1 MDVQRLKEIRQDKDL
16 YQKDIAKILNTSQ
29 KQYSL
34 YETGMRLIPIDKLE
48 KLAKYYDTSIDYL
61 IGLTNERKPYP
72 KSIIILSDSW
82 LLMEY
87 NCLTFCSVSL

>member
-1 MDVQRLKEIRQDKDL
+1 MDVQRLKEIRQDRGL
-16 YQKDIAKILNTSQ
+16 YQRDIAKVLNTSQ

-34 YETGMRLIPIDKLE
+34 YETGLRLIPIDKLE

-72 KSIIILSDSW
+72 RIKK
-82 LLMEY
+82 
-87 NCLTFCSVSL
+87 

>member
-1 MDVQRLKEIRQDKDL
+1 MF
-16 YQKDIAKILNTSQ
+16 NTTQS
-29 KQYSL
+29 QYSL

-72 KSIIILSDSW
+72 RIKK
-82 LLMEY
+82 
-87 NCLTFCSVSL
+87 

>member
-16 YQKDIAKILNTSQ
+16 YQKDIARILNTSQ

-34 YETGMRLIPIDKLE
+34 YETGLRLIPIDKLE

-72 KSIIILSDSW
+72 RIKK
-82 LLMEY
+82 
-87 NCLTFCSVSL
+87 